1 MSIQSLPLTAIR
13 IDADTQSRAAI
24 NDEAVADYEL
34 ALIECATMPPV
45 KVFFDGVSHILAD
58 GFHRYFAHQR
68 VGFKEIECDVTA
80 GTADDARL
88 YAYGANQAHGL
99 RRTNADKQKSVVGVL
114 ALRPEWSDR
123 AIARHVGVSDRMVN
137 GIRAASANLSQ
148 MHTRTV
154 ERGGKT
160 YEQDVAGQKKAAA
173 ERAEKTIAQE
183 LQAQSS
189 TGLPPAEP
197 PSIVQQ
203 RAPGPVVSTGPEDG
217 ADSEGGDTDL
227 DDMGDPLEDMR
238 RDLEAA
244 EARVAALAA
253 DDTKAQLLKS
263 LQRAELAERRRD
275 ESMAD
280 SARAMQRAD
289 RYERLL
295 ARCGRAVGERDLD
308 KVAPAVEAMA
318 RKARAT
324 A

>member
-1 MSIQSLPLTAIR
+1 MSIQSLPLTSIR

-34 ALIECATMPPV
+34 ALIECVTMPPV

-99 RRTNADKQKSVVGVL
+99 RRTNADKRKSVAGVL
-114 ALRPEWSDR
+114 AMRPDWSDR
-123 AIARHVGVSDRMVN
+123 QIARHVGVTHPFVA
-137 GIRAASANLSQ
+137 GIRSPS
-148 MHTRTV
+148 
-154 ERGGKT
+154 KT
-160 YEQDVAGQKKAAA
+160 EKPAGVVIVTTPEPEKLQIGAAA
-173 ERAEKTIAQE
+173 ELSAQ
-183 LQAQSS
+183 AS

-203 RAPGPVVSTGPEDG
+203 RASGPVVSPGPEDG

-244 EARVAALAA
+244 EARVAALVA
-253 DDTKAQLLKS
+253 DDTKAQLLKAI
-263 LQRAELAERRRD
+263 QRAELAERRRD

-295 ARCGRAVGERDLD
+295 ARCGKAVGERDLD